1 MSEDKRLENKETVL
15 QADSPKGKET
25 VSEETVGAG
34 SEADAGASVGISPRT
49 GKLIQKKFSPKKK
62 GKPRGGNSPVIG
74 DNGLMVEPGDNAR
87 FMSVNM
93 VLFNMPDINLENV
106 EEVRQRLNDYF
117 VLYTQNDMKPTV
129 AGMALALNS
138 MSRRTLWAIVND
150 APTGGAGYKT
160 ALPPEVASS
169 IKKAYKMME
178 NLWETYMNSGKVN
191 PVAGIFLGKNN
202 YGYQDK
208 TEYVLTPNTQQDSDY
223 SADEIRQRYIAADQT
238 KRLSEGEDEE
248 QSD

>member
-1 MSEDKRLENKETVL
+1 M
-15 QADSPKGKET
+15 DSLLDEEKT
-25 VSEETVGAG
+25 VSEK
-34 SEADAGASVGISPRT
+34 ADSVEISPRT
-49 GKLIQKKFSPKKK
+49 GKPIQKKYSPKNKR
-62 GKPRGGNSPVIG
+62 KPRGGNSPVIG
-74 DNGLMVEPGDNAR
+74 DNGLMVEPGDNAK
-87 FMSVNM
+87 FMEVNLA
-93 VLFNMPDINLENV
+93 LFNMPDINMEDAD
-106 EEVRQRLNDYF
+106 EVRQRLNDYF
-117 VLYTQNDMKPTV
+117 ALYTQHDMKPTV
-129 AGMALALNS
+129 AGMALALNG
-138 MSRRTLWAIVND
+138 MQRRQLWAITHD
-150 APTGGAGYKT
+150 QPTGGTGYKA
-160 ALPPEVASS
+160 ALPPDVTYA

-208 TEYVLTPNTQQDSDY
+208 TEYVLTPNAQQDSEY